1 MLRYVHNY
9 IYLVEFADYEGG
21 RFSVLI
27 QKGEEM
33 VTFNVNIINDEV
45 EEEDE
50 KFNVIITDDGL
61 PDGIT
66 FKEDSKLAE
75 ITIVNDD
82 CKYLMQSV
90 N

>member
-9 IYLVEFADYEGG
+9 KYLVEIADYDGG

-27 QKGEEM
+27 PKGVQM
-33 VTFNVNIINDEV
+33 VPFNVNIINDDE

-50 KFNVIITDDGL
+50 KFNVIITDQGL

-90 N
+90 K